1 MAKYNYR
8 ISDINNDI
16 EMLTK
21 GMRFQLPIDNKA
33 RRLYE
38 NLIDGGFIG
47 SETRIE
53 DFCVILGRYLSHTEL
68 PFRQIRWMKDL
79 QLFRM
84 FLDEITPNFITFDR
98 SILAMTLFSNKGNI
112 MRYPNRIRERL
123 ETRSSYD
130 SLQNI
135 LREYN
140 KSL

>member
-21 GMRFQLPIDNKA
+21 GMRFQLPIDDRE

-38 NLIDGGFIG
+38 NLMEGGFIG
-47 SETRIE
+47 RETRIE
-53 DFCVILGRYLSHTEL
+53 DFCLILGRYLSHEEL
-68 PFRQIRWMKDL
+68 PFCKIRWMKDL

-84 FLDEITPNFITFDR
+84 FLDVITPNFTTFDR
-98 SILAMTLFSNKGNI
+98 SILAKVLFLNKGKQMN
-112 MRYPNRIRERL
+112 YPNRIPKRL

-130 SLQNI
+130 TLQNI
-135 LREYN
+135 LTEY
-140 KSL
+140 KESL

>member
-68 PFRQIRWMKDL
+68 PL
-79 QLFRM
+79 